1 MENNDR
7 SKNNT
12 KSNSRRKKRVDK
24 LEGATQGE
32 KLKFIIV
39 GGLTAKSPTQ
49 GQLTVAVQRV
59 GRAQPDCRLNSAC
72 LR

>member
-7 SKNNT
+7 SKNDT

-49 GQLTVAVQRV
+49 G
-59 GRAQPDCRLNSAC
+59 NSRWLCSASDAPS
-72 LR
+72 LIAA

>member
-7 SKNNT
+7 SKNDT

-39 GGLTAKSPTQ
+39 GGLTAK
-49 GQLTVAVQRV
+49 
-59 GRAQPDCRLNSAC
+59 
-72 LR
+72 